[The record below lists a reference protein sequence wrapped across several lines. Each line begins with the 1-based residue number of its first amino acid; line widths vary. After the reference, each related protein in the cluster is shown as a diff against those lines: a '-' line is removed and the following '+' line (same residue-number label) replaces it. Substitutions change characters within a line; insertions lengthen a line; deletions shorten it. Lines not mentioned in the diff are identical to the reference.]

1 MVEFQEILESGNHS
15 GRIGSASIIPSKNK
29 IILNREHVAGAAII
43 ERPFSDFF
51 DEGGLFDEDELFY
64 ISSEYEAARYLDKE
78 IKKRRRPDKF
88 GQPAGSPRNDY
99 SHDNLKTMPRNKLK
113 RMTRGLI
120 RDFYGK
126 N

>member
-1 MVEFQEILESGNHS
+1 MVEFQIVKTGNTS
-15 GRIGSASIIPSKNK
+15 GRIGSASVVPSNNK
-29 IILNREHVAGAAII
+29 IILNREYVPGAAKR
-43 ERPFSDFF
+43 EKPFSDFF
-51 DEGGLFDEDELFY
+51 DEGWFFDEDELSHV
-64 ISSEYEAARYLDKE
+64 SSEYEAAKYLDKE
-78 IKKRRRPDKF
+78 IKKSRRPGKSV
-88 GQPAGSPRNDY
+88 QPAGSPRNDY